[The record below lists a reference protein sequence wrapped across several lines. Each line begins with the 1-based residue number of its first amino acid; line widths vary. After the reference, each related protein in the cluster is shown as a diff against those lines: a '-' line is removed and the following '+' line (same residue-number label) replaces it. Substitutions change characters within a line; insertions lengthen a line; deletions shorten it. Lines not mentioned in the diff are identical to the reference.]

1 MKLVMEKRLA
11 PSPLMRSLVPVVA
24 AFAALV
30 FCGIFFAVTGRDPFE
45 VYYAMFSG
53 ALGSEYGISETIVKM
68 IPLAMCGLGIAI
80 AFRMQIWNIGAEGQF
95 YMGACAASWLPLT
108 YPDLPSMIMLPGMLL
123 LGAAAGGMWGLLAG
137 WFKTKWLVSELI
149 TTLMMN
155 FIAILLTDYLTV
167 LFLAHEGITNVM
179 NYIAILWVNY
189 LVYGAWRDPKGLN
202 FPLTAAFSESA
213 LLPSFGD
220 LRVHAG
226 IIIVF
231 VLAAVLAVVFRD
243 SRWGYETLVIGS
255 NPTAARYAGI
265 NIPRNVLL
273 VMLLSGAVCG
283 MGGMIEVSGIVGK
296 LQPGISPGYGY
307 TAIIVAWLARLHPAA
322 IIVVAFLFAI
332 IHVGGFMVQT
342 LGIPSA
348 VATMLQGAIL
358 FFVVGADIFTNYQLR
373 LIKNEGGEESE

>member
-108 YPDLPSMIMLPGMLL
+108 YPGLPSMIMLPGMLL

-149 TTLMMN
+149 TTC
-155 FIAILLTDYLTV
+155 LLYTSD
-167 LFLAHEGITNVM
+167 
-179 NYIAILWVNY
+179 
-189 LVYGAWRDPKGLN
+189 
-202 FPLTAAFSESA
+202 AADE
-213 LLPSFGD
+213 
-220 LRVHAG
+220 
-226 IIIVF
+226 
-231 VLAAVLAVVFRD
+231 
-243 SRWGYETLVIGS
+243 
-255 NPTAARYAGI
+255 
-265 NIPRNVLL
+265 
-273 VMLLSGAVCG
+273 
-283 MGGMIEVSGIVGK
+283 
-296 LQPGISPGYGY
+296 
-307 TAIIVAWLARLHPAA
+307 
-322 IIVVAFLFAI
+322 
-332 IHVGGFMVQT
+332 
-342 LGIPSA
+342 
-348 VATMLQGAIL
+348 
-358 FFVVGADIFTNYQLR
+358 
-373 LIKNEGGEESE
+373 

>member
-155 FIAILLTDYLTV
+155 
-167 LFLAHEGITNVM
+167 
-179 NYIAILWVNY
+179 YIAILWVNY

-231 VLAAVLAVVFRD
+231 VLAAVLTVVFRD

-307 TAIIVAWLARLHPAA
+307 TAIIV
-322 IIVVAFLFAI
+322 VAFLFAI

>member
-155 FIAILLTDYLTV
+155 
-167 LFLAHEGITNVM
+167 
-179 NYIAILWVNY
+179 YIAILWVNY

-202 FPLTAAFSESA
+202 FPLTAGLQRVGFAALFRRSARTCRYHYCICFSGSSDS
-213 LLPSFGD
+213 SFSRFPLGLRDTCYWFQSYGCPLCRDQYSQKCFAGD
-220 LRVHAG
+220 AAKRCCLRDGRH
-226 IIIVF
+226 
-231 VLAAVLAVVFRD
+231 D
-243 SRWGYETLVIGS
+243 
-255 NPTAARYAGI
+255 
-265 NIPRNVLL
+265 
-273 VMLLSGAVCG
+273 
-283 MGGMIEVSGIVGK
+283 
-296 LQPGISPGYGY
+296 
-307 TAIIVAWLARLHPAA
+307 
-322 IIVVAFLFAI
+322 
-332 IHVGGFMVQT
+332 
-342 LGIPSA
+342 
-348 VATMLQGAIL
+348 
-358 FFVVGADIFTNYQLR
+358 
-373 LIKNEGGEESE
+373 